1 MVISTNKVYSK
12 NCLKKQKQ
20 KNKVSTIIYI
30 SSQKAREILNF
41 NDYKYQTMFTR
52 YWSLISAEV
61 ISCLNIIMQKSYV
74 RIWIYLS
81 YIVCML
87 IFKLL
92 FSWKKSN
99 TVVLSFTILYK
110 SSCITKTILLCR
122 NIVCVMH
129 ETVVMVMT
137 IH

>member
-52 YWSLISAEV
+52 RLKF
-61 ISCLNIIMQKSYV
+61 N
-74 RIWIYLS
+74 
-81 YIVCML
+81 
-87 IFKLL
+87 
-92 FSWKKSN
+92 FS
-99 TVVLSFTILYK
+99 
-110 SSCITKTILLCR
+110 
-122 NIVCVMH
+122 
-129 ETVVMVMT
+129 
-137 IH
+137 